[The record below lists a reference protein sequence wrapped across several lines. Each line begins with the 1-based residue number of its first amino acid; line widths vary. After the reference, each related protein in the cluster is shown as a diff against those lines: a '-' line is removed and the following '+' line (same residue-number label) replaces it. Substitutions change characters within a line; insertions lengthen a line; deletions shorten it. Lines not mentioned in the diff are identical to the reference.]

1 MLHKTN
7 LVAKREIL
15 HVGVSIVFK
24 LSGNLSAE
32 CAVRPPSRRVAAIP
46 DDANAKA
53 MSHLDRIV
61 AKINEMTNVFPVPP
75 GASRKNRPPVL
86 LSTACI
92 NVSYTLCFRFVDTQL
107 VLIENVFPNI
117 SENYK
122 NYAWLSQRAILAAKN
137 NDVHALNFTI
147 QSKIAGD
154 LVIYKSVDSITNPDD
169 VVNYPTEFLNSL
181 EIPGF
186 PPYNLQLKV
195 GTVIMILRNLNP
207 PRLCNG
213 TRLSVKR
220 LMPNLIE
227 ATIINGKYA
236 GENVCIPRISM
247 IPTDLPFDFKR
258 LQFPVRLAF
267 AMTINKSQGQSLSEL
282 DNQEIRKS
290 VKFSAHFF
298 TFSRFMFDCA
308 SYQFV
313 QTQTQTAKGPG
324 KSACIY
330 GDFINELCA
339 FPSVDLSKIPDKCTS
354 LIVKETFVD
363 LNYHI
368 IADPCQCDI
377 NKKMLDHLD
386 KVLAFSKP
394 VYLYY
399 SHISQEEWTQV
410 LACEACDGGTNSLDE
425 MIGLEAFFNEHPGI
439 TGVILSAFEHNV
451 TKNLLLMF
459 DLTKASEYSTE
470 FPGFSENLKKYIEVM
485 KSSFPGLEVGI
496 QIEGRFLIDQLTD
509 PQIPYFE
516 SSVSVPSSGEFYEPS
531 GEFDSDDSRYSNI
544 SQSEHVLDRTNN
556 SIGITDS
563 VFEDAR
569 NLLKLTRNQNQAV
582 KETIMSKFLTTHQAL
597 NLIPLFNGENADD
610 SFVFHNACEYALQS
624 IDPAE
629 KENLIRGI
637 TTRLIERQVL
647 SAYTEGLTHDTN
659 ILVKANRPNKL
670 LECVQIA
677 LEEETSR
684 INQKEIRK
692 NINDYKNNGSN
703 FKPSNNYGGKT
714 NSVQKSNSRPP
725 DACFRYGH
733 TNQAKQ
739 CRASEADQA
748 RYKESQN
755 KSKTETKAI
764 KIVTCN
770 YCKKPNHT
778 TSECRKRK
786 YVNERTAQEQQGTSS
801 GNEQTPAPKL
811 INKHITLE
819 IPQCL
824 TNSIKLL
831 IDTGSDLNMIKLST
845 LRNEIMVDETQS
857 YQLKG
862 INEYLVRTLG
872 SVNLNLNLGT
882 ETLTTKFQ
890 VVHDD
895 FPIPHEGILGSPFLA
910 ENCIAIDYYS
920 SKIFQINTDPLTL
933 SLRSE
938 TIVPIASTRPEGTA
952 LVVHSQILQEENI
965 RLGNVKKSSLRS
977 SMLIATNTNEIT
989 EDTQHVGR
997 IREATLYQELNEEE
1011 SDSLWK
1017 VISEYPDI
1025 FQLEGDSFP
1034 STDAIQH
1041 EIHLKEK
1048 AKPVNVR
1055 PHRLPYAHRQEI
1067 VRQMEELESNNIIQP
1082 SESPWNTPLIV
1093 VSKKPDVYGNPKY
1106 RVCVGFR
1113 RLNKLTIG
1121 DAYPIPRIDEI
1132 LDQLG
1137 RSRYYTT
1144 LDLVSGYHQVSIKAE
1159 DRQKTAFSTDKGH
1172 YEFRGMPFGLSGAP
1186 STFQRL
1192 MNTALT
1198 GINGTKAFVYLDDII
1213 VYASDLKDHESILR
1227 DFLGLSG
1234 YYRRFIEGYS
1244 QTAKPLTALLNKDVP
1259 FEWSTEC
1266 QRAFE
1271 MLKQKL
1277 VQAPVLQYPDF
1288 ERPFILTTDASQFAI
1303 GSILSQG
1310 TPGQDRPI
1318 AYASRTLNKAE
1329 QAYST
1334 TDKELLSIVWLM
1346 CLFI

>member
-308 SYQFV
+308 SYQF
-313 QTQTQTAKGPG
+313 
-324 KSACIY
+324 
-330 GDFINELCA
+330 
-339 FPSVDLSKIPDKCTS
+339 
-354 LIVKETFVD
+354 
-363 LNYHI
+363 
-368 IADPCQCDI
+368 
-377 NKKMLDHLD
+377 DHLD

-439 TGVILSAFEHNV
+439 TGVILSAFEHN
-451 TKNLLLMF
+451 
-459 DLTKASEYSTE
+459 YSTE

-1227 DFLGLSG
+1227 DVFSRLRKFNLRLQPSKFQFLQREVIYLGHLITDKGVKPDPGKFNAYITTQFPVIRRRSNSSWG
-1234 YYRRFIEGYS
+1234 YLAIIGDLLKD
-1244 QTAKPLTALLNKDVP
+1244 TAKQQNHLQHFETKMYHLNGRPSVKEPLRC
-1259 FEWSTEC
+1259 S
-1266 QRAFE
+1266 
-1271 MLKQKL
+1271 
-1277 VQAPVLQYPDF
+1277 
-1288 ERPFILTTDASQFAI
+1288 
-1303 GSILSQG
+1303 
-1310 TPGQDRPI
+1310 
-1318 AYASRTLNKAE
+1318 SRN
-1329 QAYST
+1329 S
-1334 TDKELLSIVWLM
+1334 
-1346 CLFI
+1346 

>member
-236 GENVCIPRISM
+236 G
-247 IPTDLPFDFKR
+247 
-258 LQFPVRLAF
+258 
-267 AMTINKSQGQSLSEL
+267 
-282 DNQEIRKS
+282 
-290 VKFSAHFF
+290 
-298 TFSRFMFDCA
+298 
-308 SYQFV
+308 
-313 QTQTQTAKGPG
+313 PG

-368 IADPCQCDI
+368 IADPCQCEI

-439 TGVILSAFEHNV
+439 TGVILSAFEHN
-451 TKNLLLMF
+451 
-459 DLTKASEYSTE
+459 YSTE